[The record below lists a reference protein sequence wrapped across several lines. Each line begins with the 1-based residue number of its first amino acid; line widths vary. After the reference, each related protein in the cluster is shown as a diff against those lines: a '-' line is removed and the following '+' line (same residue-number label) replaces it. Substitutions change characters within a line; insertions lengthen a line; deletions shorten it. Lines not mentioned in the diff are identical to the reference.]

1 MLKSLKTYLTLE
13 SKETVYLFM
22 YTNKPVFSGNLSQE
36 LHMCPAAFAE
46 YL

>member
-1 MLKSLKTYLTLE
+1 MLKSLKTPE